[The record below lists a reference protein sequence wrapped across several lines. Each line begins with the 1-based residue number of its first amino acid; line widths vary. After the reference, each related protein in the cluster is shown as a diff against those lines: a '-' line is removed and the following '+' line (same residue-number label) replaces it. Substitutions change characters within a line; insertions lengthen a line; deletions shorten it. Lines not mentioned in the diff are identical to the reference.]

1 MRTPVGRN
9 RMRKAGVTVT
19 DGYRTNVHAS
29 TFPSKQAAGMA
40 GRHGWPRV
48 LDVAAGRPTEVA
60 L

>member
-1 MRTPVGRN
+1 MGRN